1 MDGVVQLLGLLDN
14 NHSDNV
20 RLAAVGA
27 LLNLAVED
35 ECKTSIRSA
44 DGITKLVPM
53 LSGTLPLSLR
63 AVAAMTLTNL
73 AVQESSAPAIANVL
87 GTLLS
92 LAETQE
98 NRFAIAEAGAVG
110 LLIRQLE
117 SSHRAVVEKAA
128 GVIWNLAHEDSVRTT
143 IRQP

>member
-1 MDGVVQLLGLLDN
+1 MSAAIILLREPQ
-14 NHSDNV
+14 V

-44 DGITKLVPM
+44 DGLAKLVPM

-73 AVQESSAPAIANVL
+73 AAQPTPA
-87 GTLLS
+87 S
-92 LAETQE
+92 P
-98 NRFAIAEAGAVG
+98 VG
-110 LLIRQLE
+110 SME
-117 SSHRAVVEKAA
+117 
-128 GVIWNLAHEDSVRTT
+128 G
-143 IRQP
+143 